1 MQSHITLVGVL
12 NIVYRAV
19 AALGAGVLVA
29 LGFWFDPL
37 MYALMRSH
45 TVRPHDV
52 PFEVME
58 FVPLILFI
66 IAGVIILFSLLGI
79 IGAIGVL
86 RRKEW
91 GRMLL
96 LVISFF
102 HLIRVPLGTVLEL
115 QYLGLAEQRNHQ
127 ALQSC
132 IQCSG
137 SVDALTRVTTDRCLV
152 LRFTDNESAILHAR

>member
-1 MQSHITLVGVL
+1 MQRHVTLVGVL
-12 NIVYRAV
+12 HIVYHGV

-37 MYALMRSH
+37 MCALMRSH
-45 TVRPHDV
+45 TVSPHDV

-66 IAGVIILFSLLGI
+66 IAAVIILFSLLGI

-86 RRKEW
+86 RRREW
-91 GRMLL
+91 GRILL

-102 HLIRVPLGTVLEL
+102 HLIRVPLGTILGVYSIWVLL
-115 QYLGLAEQRNHQ
+115 N
-127 ALQSC
+127 
-132 IQCSG
+132 
-137 SVDALTRVTTDRCLV
+137 
-152 LRFTDNESAILHAR
+152 NETIRLFNPVSSIPAPSTP